1 MRQRARQTST
11 VGPRCLPV
19 SREPRHAHDHCS
31 DRDVRRAGLR
41 GADDP
46 LRRSGEMMG
55 RTALACLVLALG
67 GASARALEEPVV
79 WRDPGTGCAYLLGPQ
94 GGIAPRF
101 NRDGSPDCPDA
112 RAGSRVV
119 DDTVRGI
126 AQGLGALQREV
137 ERLRDRYTRPDPSKP
152 PL

>member
-1 MRQRARQTST
+1 MIA
-11 VGPRCLPV
+11 
-19 SREPRHAHDHCS
+19 
-31 DRDVRRAGLR
+31 
-41 GADDP
+41 
-46 LRRSGEMMG
+46 
-55 RTALACLVLALG
+55 RTAVIGIVFALSG
-67 GASARALEEPVV
+67 FSAQALEEPVV

-126 AQGLGALQREV
+126 AQGLSALQREV
-137 ERLRDRYTRPDPSKP
+137 ERLRDRYTAPDPAKP

>member
-1 MRQRARQTST
+1 MN
-11 VGPRCLPV
+11 
-19 SREPRHAHDHCS
+19 
-31 DRDVRRAGLR
+31 
-41 GADDP
+41 
-46 LRRSGEMMG
+46 G
-55 RTALACLVLALG
+55 RTVLACVVIALS
-67 GASARALEEPVV
+67 GAPAHALEEPVV

-101 NRDGSPDCPDA
+101 NRDGFPDCPDA
-112 RAGSRVV
+112 HAGSRVV

-137 ERLRDRYTRPDPSKP
+137 ERLRDRYTRPEPYRP